1 MENNTVTVEL
11 SGTVTLTGLQLDVVK
26 IMDIALEQNLT
37 VPLAKL
43 PTQVDGVLDPAVFVL
58 AGPQDIIN
66 AVADD
71 IESGK
76 LSVSLDK

>member
-1 MENNTVTVEL
+1 MKDNTVTVER
-11 SGTVTLTGLQLDVVK
+11 SGTLTLTSLQLDVVK
-26 IMDIALEQNLT
+26 IMDLALEQNLT

-43 PTQVDGVLDPAVFVL
+43 PMQVDGILNPAVFVL
-58 AGPQDIIN
+58 AGPQDVIN